1 MLGNKPG
8 GGNALPQEFHQPG
21 PDLVRP
27 LLFSREFMEPL
38 QRRCVQL
45 AAHAWP
51 AKMHSAQTLA
61 TQARK
66 MAANLQP
73 SPRSKPVLYFKLV
86 FTFVLLSC
94 KAAQKMAV

>member
-8 GGNALPQEFHQPG
+8 GGNALPQEFH
-21 PDLVRP
+21 
-27 LLFSREFMEPL
+27 
-38 QRRCVQL
+38 QL